1 MTNDEIVVDVLN
13 ASYLLK
19 ELPNEKDDSQE
30 KNQLLIHGKL
40 TIPEYQ
46 RPYCWGEKQISSLI
60 RDLEKHQEHDRNLR
74 YYLGSIILHKQDGAL
89 NIIDGQQRVTT
100 LALMMHVLGI
110 DINTSLSYAS
120 PISQMN
126 IHKNIKWLKS
136 NIEKLKKVVFFE
148 NIELSVVMTKS
159 EDDAY
164 RFFETQNT
172 GGVRLSGADIIKAH
186 HLRAL
191 KETHRGRY
199 AKQWE
204 KLGDI
209 NPIILTLLRGRF
221 WQKLK
226 YRDLP
231 SHREVKTLREA
242 IVDEFAEKTGTG
254 TDTAFART
262 RRISDETGHFY
273 QEHSHNSYDFRQPL
287 NAGLNS
293 INYLTYFQSLRIK
306 YIECSEIPH
315 LTDEEVNA
323 LTQMGVLS
331 EKMQLSSNLATGM
344 LENGK
349 MLTPLEKLL
358 YAVLWKNGDLG
369 KENHLISGIQGKEHQ
384 QKFGTVFYEFGGYLS
399 GKNNYILDQHTL
411 RCFAV
416 YESSEE
422 TIASARTLEL
432 IDGTNKK
439 HISWMESYKEFYE
452 DICINID
459 CDKSDFLY
467 FVDRLLFGAGKL
479 IKLSKK
485 RK

>member
-1 MTNDEIVVDVLN
+1 MKQSINSPFHIFDDKNAKEFVTKLFDYIRASKTLDDLN
-13 ASYLLK
+13 L
-19 ELPNEKDDSQE
+19 
-30 KNQLLIHGKL
+30 
-40 TIPEYQ
+40 IPEKFDFEKLF
-46 RPYCWGEKQISSLI
+46 RKNMPGEKFP
-60 RDLEKHQEHDRNLR
+60 RLR
-74 YYLGSIILHKQDGAL
+74 
-89 NIIDGQQRVTT
+89 
-100 LALMMHVLGI
+100 
-110 DINTSLSYAS
+110 
-120 PISQMN
+120 
-126 IHKNIKWLKS
+126 
-136 NIEKLKKVVFFE
+136 F
-148 NIELSVVMTKS
+148 
-159 EDDAY
+159 
-164 RFFETQNT
+164 
-172 GGVRLSGADIIKAH
+172 
-186 HLRAL
+186 
-191 KETHRGRY
+191 
-199 AKQWE
+199 
-204 KLGDI
+204 
-209 NPIILTLLRGRF
+209 
-221 WQKLK
+221 
-226 YRDLP
+226 
-231 SHREVKTLREA
+231 
-242 IVDEFAEKTGTG
+242 
-254 TDTAFART
+254 
-262 RRISDETGHFY
+262 RI
-273 QEHSHNSYDFRQPL
+273 
-287 NAGLNS
+287 
-293 INYLTYFQSLRIK
+293 
-306 YIECSEIPH
+306 
-315 LTDEEVNA
+315 TDEEVNA

-452 DICINID
+452 DICTNID

>member
-19 ELPNEKDDSQE
+19 DRSNEKDDPLE
-30 KNQLLIHGKL
+30 RNQLLIRGKL

-46 RPYCWGEKQISSLI
+46 RPYCWGEEQISSLI

-110 DINTSLSYAS
+110 DIDTSLSYAS

-136 NIEKLKKVVFFE
+136 NIEKLKKVVSFE
-148 NIELSVVMTKS
+148 NIELSVVMTNS

-191 KETHRGRY
+191 KETHRGPY

-231 SHREVKTLREA
+231 SHREVKTLKAA
-242 IVDEFAEKTGTG
+242 IIDEFAEKTGTG

-262 RRISDETGHFY
+262 KRVSDETGHFY
-273 QEHSHNSYDFRQPL
+273 QEHSHKSYDFRQPL

-293 INYLTYFQSLRIK
+293 INYLTYFQSLRVK

-315 LTDEEVNA
+315 LLAYKDFCQWTKKLKGSGYLNPLFEACIIMYVSQFGEYKLEYAAHQIFKVTFSIRMRNPKAVRENSIPKFINEYPVLDWIAGSYTPEQCLKQFEEFSLYLDPNNLGDSYSVKKEFLNQLNERFKLE
-323 LTQMGVLS
+323 LTENEYA
-331 EKMQLSSNLATGM
+331 EKFTQSLSSKLA
-344 LENGK
+344 
-349 MLTPLEKLL
+349 
-358 YAVLWKNGDLG
+358 
-369 KENHLISGIQGKEHQ
+369 
-384 QKFGTVFYEFGGYLS
+384 EFG
-399 GKNNYILDQHTL
+399 N
-411 RCFAV
+411 
-416 YESSEE
+416 
-422 TIASARTLEL
+422 
-432 IDGTNKK
+432 
-439 HISWMESYKEFYE
+439 
-452 DICINID
+452 
-459 CDKSDFLY
+459 
-467 FVDRLLFGAGKL
+467 
-479 IKLSKK
+479 
-485 RK
+485 